1 MKIYY
6 NHDEDRPTFYFMTWR
21 DNGLFCFSLETPDM
35 DTLQLCACSVG
46 TREDEDKIFEEAT
59 QISEL
64 FNHQFN
70 VICKKKHNYDGIS
83 RILQEVFN
91 IDYKVIDRAY
101 DRDLE
106 RAAFVKDVLSE
117 VKNRYYSDS
126 FYFSQLYDKA
136 RWYLSIWNGDK
147 ERAKRYMLE
156 HDIPALHKMDGAL
169 VDVFGECHPTKR
181 HLLYE
186 FHDYWSDHL
195 DKIIDEAVEKY
206 QDKNDFDLAYYY
218 TRDKLEE
225 TNYGYDRKTTD

>member
-6 NHDEDRPTFYFMTWR
+6 NHNEKNPHFYFMTWKE
-21 DNGLFCFSLETPDM
+21 NGLFCFSLDAPDM
-35 DTLQLCACSVG
+35 NTLQLCPCSTG
-46 TREDEDKIFEEAT
+46 EDDKIFEEAT

-70 VICKKKHNYDGIS
+70 LICKKKNNYDGIS
-83 RILQEVFN
+83 RILQEVFD
-91 IDYKVIDRAY
+91 IDYTVIDKAY
-101 DRDLE
+101 DRNLDLAE
-106 RAAFVKDVLSE
+106 FVKE
-117 VKNRYYSDS
+117 VMAEMKNKYYSDS

-136 RWYLSIWNGDK
+136 RWYLDIWNGDK
-147 ERAKRYMLE
+147 ERAKKYMIE
-156 HDIPALHKMDGAL
+156 HDIPDLHSNDGAL

-206 QDKNDFDLAYYY
+206 PDKNDFDLAYYY
-218 TRDKLEE
+218 TRDKLKE